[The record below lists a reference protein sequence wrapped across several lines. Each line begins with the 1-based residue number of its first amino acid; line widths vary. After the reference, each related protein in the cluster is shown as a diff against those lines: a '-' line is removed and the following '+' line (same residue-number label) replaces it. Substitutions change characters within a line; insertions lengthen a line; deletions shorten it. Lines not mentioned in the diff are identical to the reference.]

1 MEPSK
6 INKEIQLKK
15 QLIGMEK
22 DQAKRNQLNAD
33 VKKLQVKL
41 QLAQLKKKG

>member
-1 MEPSK
+1 MEPNK

-22 DQAKRNQLNAD
+22 DPAKKNKLNTD
-33 VKKLQVKL
+33 VKKLQVKM
-41 QLAQLKKKG
+41 QLSQLKKK